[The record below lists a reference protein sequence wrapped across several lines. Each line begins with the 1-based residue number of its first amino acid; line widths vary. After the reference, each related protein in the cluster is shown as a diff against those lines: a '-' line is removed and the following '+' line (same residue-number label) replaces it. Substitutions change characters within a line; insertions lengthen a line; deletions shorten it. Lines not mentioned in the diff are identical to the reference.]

1 MPVAEQTPRN
11 DSSRSR
17 RRAQVRLGAV
27 IAVAL
32 AVAFVVWFVAT
43 GDDGDGDETLGGDAG
58 TSAATAARAATQDE
72 ISELAASLDY
82 PIYWAGPISN
92 RTYELTRTESGR
104 VYIRYLPAG
113 VEPGDP
119 NPRYL
124 TVGTYPQANGFAAV
138 RAASRR
144 PNTLARQTRGGALIV
159 SNRSRPRSAYFS
171 FPRARFQVE
180 VFDPEPGRA
189 RRLTLSGRI
198 TRVR

>member
-1 MPVAEQTPRN
+1 MPVAEETPRN
-11 DSSRSR
+11 EIPHSR
-17 RRAQVRLGAV
+17 RRARLRLGAV
-27 IAVAL
+27 LAVAL
-32 AVAFVVWFVAT
+32 AAAFLVWFLVS
-43 GDDGDGDETLGGDAG
+43 GNDDDDPALGGDTG
-58 TSAATAARAATQDE
+58 TNGATAARAATRGE
-72 ISELAASLDY
+72 ISQLAASLDY

-104 VYIRYLPAG
+104 VYIRYLPEG

-119 NPRYL
+119 NPSYL

-144 PNTLARQTRGGALIV
+144 PNTLSRQAQGGALIV
-159 SNRSRPRSAYFS
+159 YDRSRPRSAYFS

-180 VFDPEPGRA
+180 VFDPDPGRA
-189 RRLTLSGRI
+189 RRLTLSGQI